1 MEQYASTA
9 LITMLPHIAPCP
21 IPAFLEVPLIYSDS
35 INNNSFSGAESRE
48 LNLNRDFNKQIVDC
62 ALNYYFKSMTNKA
75 DTPASAKKRPLYL
88 LILLIIWTIIRTIFV
103 TYAVIFSIVGTLA
116 IYLGYTHGKA
126 YFENHLMKPINEVKQ
141 LITENPTETAFMKQY
156 REQLREA
163 GESDSLVWKF
173 VPLDSI
179 ADILKI
185 MVLAAEDDGFYT
197 HPGFSLDAIVE
208 AIERNRNSNSFRSG
222 GSTITQQVAKNF
234 FLTPEKSFERKF
246 MEIGY
251 ALLLEKY
258 LGKDRI
264 LELYLNYAQWGK
276 NIFGCEAA
284 ANVYYRKSSANLT
297 RTEAA
302 RMASTLAMP
311 TRITPHHTR
320 SNFMA
325 KRIAVIA
332 NNMYIRGQIDDAGYL
347 ALTGYPH
354 PNAET
359 VRDADISDI
368 GNTGNVSGVNDAG
381 ANRKRDEHKEKAV
394 EVLKKEIE
402 PPKEETTKQRR
413 FKGGTNSSRSKQ

>member
-1 MEQYASTA
+1 MINEVNTA
-9 LITMLPHIAPCP
+9 NP
-21 IPAFLEVPLIYSDS
+21 
-35 INNNSFSGAESRE
+35 N
-48 LNLNRDFNKQIVDC
+48 
-62 ALNYYFKSMTNKA
+62 
-75 DTPASAKKRPLYL
+75 KKRPLVL
-88 LILLIIWTIIRTIFV
+88 QILITLWIVIRTVFV
-103 TYAVIFSIVGTLA
+103 VYAVIFA
-116 IYLGYTHGKA
+116 IAGAAAVILGYTYGKA
-126 YFENHLMKPINEVKQ
+126 YFDNHLMRPINEVK
-141 LITENPTETAFMKQY
+141 LLKTENPTETAYMKQY
-156 REQLREA
+156 REQLREK
-163 GESDSLVWKF
+163 GESDTLIWKF
-173 VPLDSI
+173 IPLDSI
-179 ADILKI
+179 SDILKT

-208 AIERNRNSNSFRSG
+208 AVERNRGSNSFRSG

-276 NIFGCEAA
+276 NVFGCEAA

-302 RMASTLAMP
+302 RMAATLAMP

-347 ALTGYPH
+347 ALTGHPH
-354 PNAET
+354 PNAEQAP
-359 VRDADISDI
+359 VESDN
-368 GNTGNVSGVNDAG
+368 GSGDNVSGSNSDR
-381 ANRKRDEHKEKAV
+381 NRVEHKEVKRVEAV
-394 EVLKKEIE
+394 KEVKETEVLNEEKK
-402 PPKEETTKQRR
+402 PRR
-413 FKGGTNSSRSKQ
+413 FHRSNPKN